1 MAPASSTSILKARFL
16 SSGDIGSPL
25 GHRELVRD
33 INGGGREL
41 FLRNPGQTPA
51 LAIDRRSGSGRHT
64 EANHFTDWREWAI
77 LSVTAFSGFIL
88 RHASRS
94 LSSGAHSRDPVGD
107 VPQDEVSVPHG
118 EARIFAHLEP

>member
-33 INGGGREL
+33 INDSESEL
-41 FLRNPGQTPA
+41 FPAESCKHRGWRLITGLVPDDTPMPT
-51 LAIDRRSGSGRHT
+51 LFIG
-64 EANHFTDWREWAI
+64 WREWAI
-77 LSVTAFSGFIL
+77 LSVTAFSGLIL

-94 LSSGAHSRDPVGD
+94 LSSGAHSRDPLAMLL
-107 VPQDEVSVPHG
+107 QDEVSVPHG
-118 EARIFAHLEP
+118 EERVFARLEP